1 MEILLLGHCEVRDD
15 GRTIPIGGRRQRA
28 ALVLLA
34 LHPGQVLGLDW
45 LVDQLW
51 AGAPPPSGVT
61 TLRAYISRLRSALAS
76 SPAVVR
82 GSDLLVSHQTG
93 YMLTIDPD
101 QVDVH
106 RFERAVGAGS
116 ASLGQGDPYRAA
128 STLRKALGMW
138 RGRALADLAYESFA
152 VTESLR
158 LNERRLETLV
168 AELQQLVGE
177 HPLREPF
184 WGQLMLA
191 LYRCGRQGEALATYG
206 RLRKH
211 LAVELGIDPSP
222 ELGELEER
230 ILLHSPDLQ
239 LTPPPATLLPPVAT
253 VSTPPG
259 PEGRA
264 ASPAPREPPRTPA
277 EPRHL
282 PFVGRERHLTA
293 LQAATAGAPTDASVR
308 LAVVTGQ
315 AGHGKTRLLAELAR
329 LAMAD
334 GSVVARASVEDDAAL
349 PFAPFPSLV
358 RVLLQEV
365 LGGDHG
371 ADPAQTVPADLA
383 WLVPEVGPAPPL
395 DTDLDLARIRLT
407 ESVLQFLRSVGPGRP
422 LLLLIDDGD
431 RMGEAGRGLL
441 REVLDRPWPRP
452 VALVV
457 TARSP
462 EEEGTISTTV
472 VELLRREDACL
483 VEVGRL
489 LEPDVAELV
498 QRLGLGSTPE
508 DCRTLAVTL
517 LEQSG
522 GIPLLIRE
530 LLAAGDE
537 CPVEGASLTEH
548 ATTRPVVRGIIGN
561 RIAQLSLP
569 ARHLL
574 EAAAVVGSDIDVA
587 VVSAITGRGMTEALE
602 ALDETVHL
610 GLVVEQE
617 ELDRFRFDHALIR
630 DVLAGSVSASR
641 RSRLHGAAAEVLAAR
656 NAAIES
662 ADHALKGLRS
672 LDTERAAVFVLGGA
686 RRALSSLDFGVAR
699 DLCNRLIDACGEELP
714 PGPLADVLLVLG
726 QAAGLSGAPGEAEAA
741 WSRAADLT
749 RAAGDWDRFCEVAL
763 GCHAHGQ
770 GTSGSLLRSRL
781 LDEGYAHASSAT
793 RTKGLRVAAAWAGDA
808 LLRPGHLIDPAQ
820 LDEIETAAE
829 EHAVA
834 TGDAEL
840 LEIVCHTRG
849 NFCPSHEERR
859 RWWDRLEEVTS
870 VTGNTWLL
878 ARAVLGKLSL
888 DAAKGDGALV
898 EREFERIRDMTDGL
912 EHPGL
917 RWGYEVAMASWEGM
931 HGDFGN
937 ADDHATRA
945 LEIGQRFGIPDALGA
960 FGGHLFLLAFHHG
973 NLGQLRPLLE
983 APPEAGGAPIA
994 ESGLMAASLG
1004 TTLATMLEGHVEGA
1018 RSLLAEILPQLPR
1031 FRHSDLWEWE
1041 LCVAAEVASA
1051 VGDDDAVE
1059 RLAEDL
1065 APLAG
1070 TFSIANMFISEFGPV
1085 DRSLGRL
1092 AARQGRFDLADQH
1105 FARSLE
1111 ACDRLGALS
1120 WRLWTE
1126 TDRLLAARRAGR
1138 AIPGA
1143 DDLVDRLTRAGLGGA
1158 LAALDADSG

>member
-1 MEILLLGHCEVRDD
+1 MEFLLLGHCEVRDD

-76 SPAVVR
+76 SPAVAR

-93 YMLTIDPD
+93 YMLAIDPD

-116 ASLGQGDPYRAA
+116 ASLGRGDPYRAA
-128 STLRKALGMW
+128 STLRRALGMW

-158 LNERRLETLV
+158 LNERRLEALELCIEAELALGRHATLV

-230 ILLHSPDLQ
+230 ILLHSPDLR
-239 LTPPPATLLPPVAT
+239 LTLPPPTLPPPEET

-259 PEGRA
+259 RERPA
-264 ASPAPREPPRTPA
+264 ASPAPREPRGTPA

-315 AGHGKTRLLAELAR
+315 AGHGKTRLLAELAM
-329 LAMAD
+329 LATVH
-334 GSVVARASVEDDAAL
+334 GSVVARASVEDDATL

-358 RVLLQEV
+358 RALLHDVLD
-365 LGGDHG
+365 GDHG
-371 ADPAQTVPADLA
+371 ADGAQSVPADLA

-441 REVLDRPWPRP
+441 HEVIDRPWPRP

-472 VELLRREDACL
+472 MELLRREDASL

-508 DCRTLAVTL
+508 DCRTLAATL

-530 LLAAGDE
+530 LLAAGE
-537 CPVEGASLTEH
+537 EGLVEEGRVEGASLTEH

-561 RIAQLSLP
+561 RVAQLSLP
-569 ARHLL
+569 ARRLL

-587 VVSAITGRGMTEALE
+587 VVSAITGRGVTEALE
-602 ALDETVHL
+602 SLDETVHL

-630 DVLAGSVSASR
+630 DVVAGSVSASR

-656 NAAIES
+656 GATIES

-672 LDTERAAVFVLGGA
+672 LDTEKAAAFVLGGA

-714 PGPLADVLLVLG
+714 PGPLADASIVLG

-749 RAAGDWDRFCEVAL
+749 RAAGDWDRFCDVAL

-770 GTSGSLLRSRL
+770 GTSGSQLRSRL
-781 LDEGYAHASSAT
+781 LDEGYAA
-793 RTKGLRVAAAWAGDA
+793 RVLPRRGPSGFGWP
-808 LLRPGHLIDPAQ
+808 RPGPVMRCCDP
-820 LDEIETAAE
+820 DT
-829 EHAVA
+829 
-834 TGDAEL
+834 
-840 LEIVCHTRG
+840 
-849 NFCPSHEERR
+849 
-859 RWWDRLEEVTS
+859 
-870 VTGNTWLL
+870 
-878 ARAVLGKLSL
+878 
-888 DAAKGDGALV
+888 
-898 EREFERIRDMTDGL
+898 
-912 EHPGL
+912 
-917 RWGYEVAMASWEGM
+917 
-931 HGDFGN
+931 
-937 ADDHATRA
+937 
-945 LEIGQRFGIPDALGA
+945 
-960 FGGHLFLLAFHHG
+960 
-973 NLGQLRPLLE
+973 
-983 APPEAGGAPIA
+983 
-994 ESGLMAASLG
+994 
-1004 TTLATMLEGHVEGA
+1004 
-1018 RSLLAEILPQLPR
+1018 
-1031 FRHSDLWEWE
+1031 
-1041 LCVAAEVASA
+1041 
-1051 VGDDDAVE
+1051 
-1059 RLAEDL
+1059 
-1065 APLAG
+1065 
-1070 TFSIANMFISEFGPV
+1070 
-1085 DRSLGRL
+1085 
-1092 AARQGRFDLADQH
+1092 
-1105 FARSLE
+1105 
-1111 ACDRLGALS
+1111 
-1120 WRLWTE
+1120 
-1126 TDRLLAARRAGR
+1126 
-1138 AIPGA
+1138 
-1143 DDLVDRLTRAGLGGA
+1143 
-1158 LAALDADSG
+1158 